1 MFFKNYNIYENK
13 LSEQLSDDNPY
24 KNKLIQ
30 KETPA
35 EKHPIY
41 FSLVYGLYLYC
52 LLFLAVMVYNRSYG
66 YEASIVVILWMTFCL
81 YFTKKKNSFI
91 IAKKIRIFIMGSAI
105 VMSILLEMHDKTSI
119 SFSSIGEQ
127 FLFFIEINQK
137 SYIALAILAFCT
149 VGVSLC
155 YTESICEVYEYFRNF
170 QRKNK
175 RGLTITDIVNANY
188 DFAFVL
194 CLIFPYLIYLALD
207 NAQDIFQLN
216 LKLLSLVAF
225 LELPPYIHRS
235 FAAKRYLTLFNK
247 AQKFKI
253 TQ

>member
-1 MFFKNYNIYENK
+1 MFFKPYNLHENK

-24 KNKLIQ
+24 KKKLIQ
-30 KETPA
+30 METPS

-52 LLFLAVMVYNRSYG
+52 LLFLAVMAYKGSYG

-91 IAKKIRIFIMGSAI
+91 LSKKMRIFILGSAI
-105 VMSILLEMHDKTSI
+105 IMSILLEIPDKISI
-119 SFSSIGEQ
+119 SFSSIGEL

-137 SYIALAILAFCT
+137 SYIALAILAFFT
-149 VGVSLC
+149 VGLSLC

-170 QRKNK
+170 QQKNK

-188 DFAFVL
+188 DFAFIL

-207 NAQDIFQLN
+207 DAQDIFRLN

-225 LELPPYIHRS
+225 LELPPYIYRS

-247 AQKFKI
+247 AQKFNI
-253 TQ
+253 T